1 MCVPGCVFVSV
12 CVSVPMCLCACVYV
26 YICVC
31 SFCVLY
37 ICICICLCV
46 DVCVFKIC
54 ASIYALFPHILHA
67 EEGRGEERVN
77 NSNRTQSCK
86 LGPGKPASFPHKPAA
101 ISINSINGQCL
112 LVIKIA
118 QRLLVSDSKMDDQWP
133 WRSQRSKM
141 TITLKCNLHWPL
153 AHGLVGGTDTDGH
166 LLPSLHQA
174 AFSSKL
180 LDLKSLLVSASI
192 PLTPGL
198 VPLPTEH
205 TFSPHSYQHDIP

>member
-1 MCVPGCVFVSV
+1 MCIL
-12 CVSVPMCLCACVYV
+12 CL
-26 YICVC
+26 
-31 SFCVLY
+31 SLCVLY
-37 ICICICLCV
+37 VCICICLCV
-46 DVCVFKIC
+46 DVCVCSKYVPPYMLCFHTFFLLKR
-54 ASIYALFPHILHA
+54 
-67 EEGRGEERVN
+67 EEERKESTIVT
-77 NSNRTQSCK
+77 TQSCK

-166 LLPSLHQA
+166 LLPPLHQA

-180 LDLKSLLVSASI
+180 LDFKSLLVSLSI
-192 PLTPGL
+192 PFTPGL

-205 TFSPHSYQHDIP
+205 TFSPHSYQHDIPQGLQRS